1 MATFS
6 KLALT
11 PDTVTMLSP
20 KERMVPSARILALV
34 PALMVTALE
43 MVSWEVSTMSAPSS
57 SSTVPPFAMAERSS
71 SSLLM
76 RPGSS
81 GSSSVTFTVKEA
93 VWQTTSSPSFS
104 LMSTTIS

>member
-1 MATFS
+1 M
-6 KLALT
+6 ALT

-43 MVSWEVSTMSAPSS
+43 MVSGEVSTMSAPSS

-81 GSSSVTFTVKEA
+81 SVTFTVKDA